1 MLSCIKYKKLWKQK
15 GGTLLVLITVT
26 PSYHCPGASS
36 CLSLHV
42 IPVKEWQ
49 PVHHLSPPFTQCQL
63 GRLQPQCDPGWISG
77 QRNGWWKQT
86 IMLRCSYICVQHNT
100 KYMDIFHYTYSVL
113 LKILCV
119 LYICHTVWK
128 CTFCPGNSQLFKCVV
143 NSVVGPQNNTAA
155 TCLFSCSSTSH
166 PLVGKGK
173 DKCWIIKF
181 HKQKH
186 TR

>member
-1 MLSCIKYKKLWKQK
+1 MLSSIKYKKLWKQK

-26 PSYHCPGASS
+26 PSYYCPGASS

-63 GRLQPQCDPGWISG
+63 GRLQLQYDPGWISG
-77 QRNGWWKQT
+77 QHNGWWMDVKQT

-100 KYMDIFHYTYSVL
+100 VYMDIFHYTYVL

-128 CTFCPGNSQLFKCVV
+128 CTFCLGNSQLFNVLWTMLLVHKTIQQPNVYFLA
-143 NSVVGPQNNTAA
+143 PA
-155 TCLFSCSSTSH
+155 
-166 PLVGKGK
+166 PL
-173 DKCWIIKF
+173 I
-181 HKQKH
+181 H
-186 TR
+186 

>member
-63 GRLQPQCDPGWISG
+63 GRLQLQYDPGWISG
-77 QRNGWWKQT
+77 QHNGWWMDVKQT
-86 IMLRCSYICVQHNT
+86 IMLRCSYICVQH
-100 KYMDIFHYTYSVL
+100 
-113 LKILCV
+113 KIYGYIS
-119 LYICHTVWK
+119 LYICFIKNIMCIIHLSHCVK
-128 CTFCPGNSQLFKCVV
+128 VYILSGELPAVQCVV
-143 NSVVGPQNNTAA
+143 NNVVGAQNNSAA

-181 HKQKH
+181 QKQKH

>member
-63 GRLQPQCDPGWISG
+63 GRLQLQYDPDKWSTQWMMDGCKADYHVEVLIYMCTTQHKIYGYIS
-77 QRNGWWKQT
+77 
-86 IMLRCSYICVQHNT
+86 
-100 KYMDIFHYTYSVL
+100 
-113 LKILCV
+113 
-119 LYICHTVWK
+119 LYICFIKNIMCIIHLSHCVK
-128 CTFCPGNSQLFKCVV
+128 VYILSGELPAVQCVV
-143 NSVVGPQNNTAA
+143 NNVVGAQNNSAA

-173 DKCWIIKF
+173 DKC
-181 HKQKH
+181 
-186 TR
+186 

>member
-77 QRNGWWKQT
+77 QQNGWWMDVKQT
-86 IMLRCSYICVQHNT
+86 IMLRCSYICVQHNM
-100 KYMDIFHYTYSVL
+100 KYMDIFHYTYNVL
-113 LKILCV
+113 LKILCHLSHCV
-119 LYICHTVWK
+119 KVYILSGELPAVQMCCEQHCWSTK
-128 CTFCPGNSQLFKCVV
+128 QRSSHMFIFLLQHL
-143 NSVVGPQNNTAA
+143 
-155 TCLFSCSSTSH
+155 SSTS
-166 PLVGKGK
+166 G
-173 DKCWIIKF
+173 
-181 HKQKH
+181 
-186 TR
+186 